1 MVNSPMVI
9 PPSPFRM
16 VNMEEYLA
24 DLWTGGET
32 GEKEPEWV
40 EEERKQFKEFR
51 DRNGDGKL
59 DRQEVEEWILPQD
72 FDHSDVSE

>member
-1 MVNSPMVI
+1 
-9 PPSPFRM
+9 
-16 VNMEEYLA
+16 MEEYLA

-51 DRNGDGKL
+51 DKNADGKL
-59 DRQEVEEWILPQD
+59 LTKT
-72 FDHSDVSE
+72 